1 MALRKGDAQIEFFA
15 LLPKM
20 RDMYEKK
27 GIVVAKRMFEIL
39 QNENKI
45 SMGYKNFSVLFRR
58 NLTPQKEQFETA
70 KKEPKK
76 TQKNV
81 EDLSVPEIVKLIEE
95 GKLSD
100 ELITQLE
107 EAEKISF
114 NDLPKDHDLWMPPM
128 IKKPKPKYVHN
139 AGVPEGAPRF

>member
-1 MALRKGDAQIEFFA
+1 MALRKGDAQIEFFS

-20 RDMYEKK
+20 KKMYQNN

-39 QNENKI
+39 QNENNI

-58 NLTPQKEQFETA
+58 NLIPQKEQFETA
-70 KKEPKK
+70 KKEPQK

-81 EDLSVPEIVKLIEE
+81 ENLTVPEIIKLVEE

-100 ELITQLE
+100 ELIKQLE

-114 NDLPKDHDLWMPPM
+114 NDLPKDHDLWMPKMP
-128 IKKPKPKYVHN
+128 KTAKPRYVHN